1 MKKLGRVLALVGLLL
16 GCLGLIPYQH
26 ALAADLTL
34 VNWPSAS
41 LLAVESSRINDADA
55 KLGEIGEKIDLNN
68 SPLRVFR
75 EYRGMYPT
83 LAAKIIDNAPFET
96 VEEVLEIPGLSDRQ
110 IEVLKAN
117 LDNFTVT
124 PSVDVFLEGDNR
136 LNDGIYD

>member
-16 GCLGLIPYQH
+16 GCLGLIPYQN
-26 ALAADLTL
+26 ARAADLAL
-34 VNWPSAS
+34 VNWPPAS

-55 KLGEIGEKIDLNN
+55 KLGEIGDKIDLNN

-83 LAAKIIDNAPFET
+83 LAAKIIDNAPFKT
-96 VEEVLEIPGLSDRQ
+96 VEEVLEMPGLTEPQ

-124 PSVDVFLEGDNR
+124 PPASALLEGDNR